1 MVSAGF
7 NYFPDWCHRGQR
19 VNAMCNLCNPRKQ
32 GNTFSLGEC
41 LAAASV
47 SSITESLPVQCT
59 EGSAQE
65 TQSTLDSTSTPS
77 MQPR

>member
-1 MVSAGF
+1 MQCVTFVIPGSSITH
-7 NYFPDWCHRGQR
+7 FPW
-19 VNAMCNLCNPRKQ
+19 V
-32 GNTFSLGEC
+32 C